1 MEKSKLDL
9 YLTTNAKYFNAEAV
23 PLLRQKLEKADDDVL
38 AALQA
43 VPLKDPTT
51 VLIVSI
57 LLGLFGIDRFMIGDI
72 GYGILKLLT
81 GGGCGI
87 LFIVDWFLISK
98 RTRDVNMSK
107 ISMVM

>member
-43 VPLKDPTT
+43 VPLKDQTT

-98 RTRDVNMSK
+98 RTRDVNMFK